1 MATEH
6 GFLVPPNFKE
16 EPPSDDDMN
25 FASIIWGL
33 SLGVTIFN
41 CGKAMRQTQ
50 AAIRRRNRLTLYIM
64 FIWLEVCSST
74 VLGIMV
80 WLYLR
85 GIIKPSFQYY
95 FFISTS
101 LTPFH
106 LSHTD
111 SLVVFWSIQVQCLI
125 QIIINRVSL
134 LMVVRRNG
142 TVLKWTCFGILLA
155 INISVFCVWIPA
167 RLQISE
173 KYIHVNEIWDRMEK
187 VLFAIMDAA
196 LNFYFIW
203 VVKQRLVANGLQKYT
218 RLYHMNMFL
227 VAISIA
233 LDVSYGLSNSVCHLA
248 LTLFKILLIGM
259 MSLPNSFVY
268 VQFHP
273 LVYLC
278 KLHIE
283 MNMADLIGKVVR
295 AGNNQADGTHDYSS
309 RSRTTV
315 KTGTRPAG
323 TSRFGGGL
331 TRTHIELG
339 EEDEIEL
346 KHRENLE
353 GIKKTV
359 ITEVIRSPNSEDDE
373 IMEHHERAVS
383 EASSTNARHE
393 PYSIER
399 AK

>member
-16 EPPSDDDMN
+16 EPPTEDDMN
-25 FASIIWGL
+25 FASIIW
-33 SLGVTIFN
+33 
-41 CGKAMRQTQ
+41 
-50 AAIRRRNRLTLYIM
+50 
-64 FIWLEVCSST
+64 
-74 VLGIMV
+74 
-80 WLYLR
+80 
-85 GIIKPSFQYY
+85 
-95 FFISTS
+95 
-101 LTPFH
+101 
-106 LSHTD
+106 
-111 SLVVFWSIQVQCLI
+111 VVFWSIQVQCLI

-142 TVLKWTCFGILLA
+142 TLLKWTCFGILLA

-167 RLQISE
+167 RLQINE

-233 LDVSYGLSNSVCHLA
+233 LD
-248 LTLFKILLIGM
+248 ILLIGM

-315 KTGTRPAG
+315 KTGTRPVGA
-323 TSRFGGGL
+323 SRFGGGL

-353 GIKKTV
+353 GIKKTIV
-359 ITEVIRSPNSEDDE
+359 TEVIRSPNSEDDE

-393 PYSIER
+393 PYSIEH

>member
-1 MATEH
+1 MATEN

-85 GIIKPSFQYY
+85 GIIHPSFQYY
-95 FFISTS
+95 FFISMS
-101 LTPFH
+101 LRPLHSACTN
-106 LSHTD
+106 L
-111 SLVVFWSIQVQCLI
+111 LVVFWSIQVQCLI

-233 LDVSYGLSNSVCHLA
+233 LDVSRSSSNSDLPTYTDFAQDPPH
-248 LTLFKILLIGM
+248 GM

-295 AGNNQADGTHDYSS
+295 AGNNQVDGTHDYSS

-323 TSRFGGGL
+323 AGRFGGGL

-353 GIKKTV
+353 GIKKTIV
-359 ITEVIRSPNSEDDE
+359 TEVIRSPNSEDDE

-393 PYSIER
+393 PYSIEH

>member
-1 MATEH
+1 MAQET
-6 GFLVPPNFKE
+6 GFLVPSNFKE

-41 CGKAMRQTQ
+41 CGKALRQTQ
-50 AAIRRRNRLTLYIM
+50 AAIRRRNRLTLYIT
-64 FIWLEVCSST
+64 FIWLEVISST

-85 GIIKPSFQYY
+85 GIIRPSFQYY
-95 FFISTS
+95 FFII
-101 LTPFH
+101 
-106 LSHTD
+106 
-111 SLVVFWSIQVQCLI
+111 VFWSIQVQCLI

-142 TVLKWTCFGILLA
+142 TILKWTCFGILLA
-155 INISVFCVWIPA
+155 INCSVFSIWIPA

-173 KYIHVNEIWDRMEK
+173 TFIHINEIWDRMEK
-187 VLFAIMDAA
+187 VLFALMDAA

-233 LDVSYGLSNSVCHLA
+233 LDV
-248 LTLFKILLIGM
+248 LLIGM

-295 AGNNQADGTHDYSS
+295 AGNNQGDGTHDYSS
-309 RSRTTV
+309 RSRTTM

-323 TSRFGGGL
+323 AGRFGGGL

-346 KHRENLE
+346 KQRENLE
-353 GIKKTV
+353 GIKKTIV
-359 ITEVIRSPNSEDDE
+359 TEVIRQPQSEDDD
-373 IMEHHERAVS
+373 ITEHHERAVS
-383 EASSTNARHE
+383 EASSTNTHHT
-393 PYSIER
+393 PYSIEGH

>member
-64 FIWLEVCSST
+64 FIWLE
-74 VLGIMV
+74 
-80 WLYLR
+80 
-85 GIIKPSFQYY
+85 
-95 FFISTS
+95 
-101 LTPFH
+101 
-106 LSHTD
+106 
-111 SLVVFWSIQVQCLI
+111 VQCLI

-233 LDVSYGLSNSVCHLA
+233 LD
-248 LTLFKILLIGM
+248 
-259 MSLPNSFVY
+259 
-268 VQFHP
+268 FHP

-323 TSRFGGGL
+323 ASRFGGGL

-393 PYSIER
+393 PYSIEH